1 MPLTELNSLINGQLP
16 LLNPHPKS
24 WCGLFFGLGAVEA
37 RGSPGG
43 LVVFWDNRVLVIRDG
58 GGEWDDFLAELGD
71 IRGLWGDPWCIRGDF
86 NIIIYPRETR
96 NCFRLSATM
105 QRFSEIEELKLMRGS
120 FT

>member
-1 MPLTELNSLINGQLP
+1 MFTRVY
-16 LLNPHPKS
+16 
-24 WCGLFFGLGAVEA
+24 GLML
-37 RGSPGG
+37 R
-43 LVVFWDNRVLVIRDG
+43 
-58 GGEWDDFLAELGD
+58 GEWDDFLAELGD

-105 QRFSEIEELKLMRGS
+105 QIFSEIEELKLMNGGS

>member
-1 MPLTELNSLINGQLP
+1 MEGRCFTVSCHVKNCEDVFV
-16 LLNPHPKS
+16 
-24 WCGLFFGLGAVEA
+24 WVFTRVYGLML
-37 RGSPGG
+37 R
-43 LVVFWDNRVLVIRDG
+43 
-58 GGEWDDFLAELGD
+58 GEWDDFLAELGD

-105 QRFSEIEELKLMRGS
+105 QIFSEIEELKLMNGGS